1 MRRQCVLSLVAL
13 QRLITSESRTAAAAA
28 VAAAQLLGKAGADEM
43 AEPPR
48 TDLAGRAGTPAAQ
61 PLH

>member
-1 MRRQCVLSLVAL
+1 MTVTS
-13 QRLITSESRTAAAAA
+13 QRLTTSEPRTAAAAA
-28 VAAAQLLGKAGADEM
+28 VAAAQLLGKAGADEV

-48 TDLAGRAGTPAAQ
+48 TDVAGRVGTTAAQ